1 MNTPKKQP
9 VQIRTGSDKLAAIR
23 SPPQPVEISSHTG
36 VARSVSSW
44 IRMTKIDMEGGR
56 SGESEYVH
64 AEREQTKVQLH
75 TITKRLCEVIE
86 NFDGGRSRVTEDEK
100 HEEHDAI
107 MQVSSRLFTNHD
119 SMSTDHQEREDT
131 ATLIADYGKLCV
143 ERNKTLESLDDWF
156 KEGHIDDLE
165 DMWEKMKLLS
175 NGDDYYILRQSL
187 VVGKLAALR
196 LKAVYAELEKGA
208 KQASSVSKNLKA
220 EMQKLE
226 KEVQASKETIETIVD
241 KKDAVDKERVSNAK
255 SVSDMVKETWK
266 YAAAEICDMLNRVK
280 DHAGDTKALET
291 KINKMVT
298 SMNQQSDTVNQLN
311 KKIKEL
317 EEVIIARLIRARDQV
332 TTSLTDDNA
341 QLKEGMDSL
350 RGEVLKAKKQ
360 AAVLQTQ
367 LEQTEQEKDAAV
379 KKTASGKPEA
389 VNESLDSASNETL
402 KALVSDLAKKNS
414 KLEHVTVKKLEEER
428 DQLKAEI
435 EILNKTSP
443 GPTESKSPSSRLSGS
458 RASNE
463 RVYSNQRNTARSP
476 PSHLSTPVT
485 DIIAQVENNEV
496 ISQEKMKEL
505 VEEVH
510 KKMLAN
516 EQLEQLASDAEN
528 KLKEAEE
535 KVQILQ
541 NTVIHLQEQLEM
553 GIDKNQS
560 AMECQVSATPE
571 SNAHFETEVTDVEQP
586 KEQIE
591 GKTLEMV
598 ADLLKKLNSDEYPFE
613 IADSKALR
621 ALQEEAIKVNQMIES
636 FMAYSSDVLNQE
648 TVVMSN
654 AVEKLLSQLPP
665 SEREEILIRSK
676 VNESGPESAFDYIP
690 TTHTPPGSI
699 SPGHIL
705 LHRAEHQ
712 ETVITPT
719 LDNNPFNSFLSGIL
733 NNKLSPSMQPQASP
747 LRSGAESAHRSD
759 TALFHAFDGIV
770 NNILYKSADTAQQ
783 SESLKPVLKPPSSS
797 STSSVQCSERMLAD
811 FGADVLSPKLK
822 FQHNKLKSVLTAMA
836 QHKKNKGPGYKFSEV
851 TIPKNMTELLQVHNY
866 GGQAQQLQT
875 ANKLHN
881 QDQRRNAL
889 QGLQRKKK
897 PPFQTLIDKANK
909 VHYVK
914 DQTQTVPLLQVQK
927 QEEKGV
933 SITKFNLMS
942 NTYSLPASSPWVA
955 MLDNGSSSQKTRRLP
970 APLQRLQERQKCSPP
985 QPSTSKPGTW
995 LQSMAVPN
1003 TNKEMALNVNQS
1015 IVNQTLMRSERGKI
1029 SAETPPSSPRHIET
1043 LEMRGEILINDLPV
1057 SMPAKKHGKVS
1068 RKSLFWSRR
1077 RHMQSVDGKRKRKA
1091 PAPGSVMYKIPPDYV
1106 DIY

>member
-317 EEVIIARLIRARDQV
+317 EELIRARDQV

-367 LEQTEQEKDAAV
+367 LEQTEQEKDAA
-379 KKTASGKPEA
+379 TASGKPEA

-797 STSSVQCSERMLAD
+797 STSSVQCSERSEKPQYSMYISAENLPESHQQLKNYAKQAMEVLAD

-851 TIPKNMTELLQVHNY
+851 TIPKNMTE
-866 GGQAQQLQT
+866 
-875 ANKLHN
+875 
-881 QDQRRNAL
+881 
-889 QGLQRKKK
+889 
-897 PPFQTLIDKANK
+897 
-909 VHYVK
+909 
-914 DQTQTVPLLQVQK
+914 